1 MTDKHIALE
10 VSRDEH
16 YKSPYLKSLK
26 ENWPSL
32 ARDYRHYC
40 HNFHPK
46 TGEVW
51 TWTSPE
57 GQRFFHLIL
66 DEKGQ
71 EMSVDGNR
79 LQSFKKALKNL
90 KRVTEDDQIK
100 TIELPRVGFHFSDHE
115 FELAQSLLKEMFMDT
130 STEIK
135 FV

>member
-1 MTDKHIALE
+1 MTEKHIALE

-40 HNFHPK
+40 HACNPK

-66 DEKGQ
+66 DEKADVP
-71 EMSVDGNR
+71 SVDGQR
-79 LQSFKKALKNL
+79 LQTFKKALKNL
-90 KRVTEDDQIK
+90 KRMVDDEEVRL
-100 TIELPRVGFHFSDHE
+100 IELPRIGFHFTDHE
-115 FELAQSLLKEMFMDT
+115 FELAKSLLKEMFMD
-130 STEIK
+130 SNTEIK